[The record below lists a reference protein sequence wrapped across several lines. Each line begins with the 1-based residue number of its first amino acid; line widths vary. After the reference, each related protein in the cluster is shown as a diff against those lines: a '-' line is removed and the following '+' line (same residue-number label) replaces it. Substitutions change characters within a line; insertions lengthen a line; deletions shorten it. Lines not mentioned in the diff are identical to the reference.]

1 MDVLE
6 LIKRYPHP
14 SSASNMEIFSTN
26 RTMLER
32 KPKYFLLLEVGV
44 EMGLGSILAPD

>member
-32 KPKYFLLLEVGV
+32 KPKYLLREVGV